1 MALSDAQLEEM
12 YRLTIGM
19 APQVDRLLHRIE
31 GNGQPGLVHE
41 VTIQGERLAELTAK
55 VQVCQAG
62 RDAREQ
68 AVKDIQGMVTVARH
82 GLPIVWKVAVWSF
95 IALTAGG
102 GGYAG
107 VKVLL
112 QKMVTDALNG
122 AVK

>member
-62 RDAREQ
+62 RDARD
-68 AVKDIQGMVTVARH
+68 ASVKELQSVVTVAKS
-82 GLPIVWKVAVWSF
+82 GLPILWRVAVWGVV
-95 IALTAGG
+95 ALSAGG

-107 VKVLL
+107 VKAILKSIV
-112 QKMVTDALNG
+112 AE
-122 AVK
+122 AVKSGG